1 MLAVKLTRCDT
12 YTLVPTLFV
21 KGKVYHVSEE
31 IGKELLSKQDEYGI
45 NYFEAVDLNLS
56 SEPAQAEE
64 APIEEEAQANS
75 KKAGAKVTI

>member
-21 KGKVYHVSEE
+21 KGKVYHVSDE
-31 IGKELLSKQDEYGI
+31 IGKDLLSKQDEYGI

-56 SEPAQAEE
+56 SEDPKPEEPAVEEE
-64 APIEEEAQANS
+64 APANA
-75 KKAGAKVTI
+75 KKPGGKVTI